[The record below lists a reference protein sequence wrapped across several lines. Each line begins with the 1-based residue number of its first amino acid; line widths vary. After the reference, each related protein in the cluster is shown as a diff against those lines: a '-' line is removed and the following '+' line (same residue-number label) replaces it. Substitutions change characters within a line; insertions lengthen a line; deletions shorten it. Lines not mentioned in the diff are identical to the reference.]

1 MGKGGAKKERG
12 DGGEREE
19 VAGSERSGE
28 GRKREREEEGGG
40 RQGPFYLAS
49 KGTLVASHFDKLPTS
64 FEKRSKAR
72 MTRAPCWN
80 DHFISLPS
88 VPASLVCCEH
98 TWRQSFTKQTKEEA
112 VWWPQGFRRSQ
123 DGQVNVLSHCGRL
136 SVVGGALGWGFQV
149 LKEMFRYLISIP
161 RR

>member
-12 DGGEREE
+12 DGGERKEGLGLRE
-19 VAGSERSGE
+19 GGRVGRGRE
-28 GRKREREEEGGG
+28 GRRRG
-40 RQGPFYLAS
+40 RKA
-49 KGTLVASHFDKLPTS
+49 GTILLGFQ
-64 FEKRSKAR
+64 RR

-80 DHFISLPS
+80 GHFISVSS

-123 DGQVNVLSHCGRL
+123 DGQVDVLSHCGWL
-136 SVVGGALGWGFQV
+136 SVVGGGG
-149 LKEMFRYLISIP
+149 SGP
-161 RR
+161 